1 MIDFRQILEATATS
15 ADVKKLN
22 VAKYSRCNDS
32 ATVVRKARKLKKD
45 YDEDKYSGTDIEF
58 AMLAKRGLIFHCTY
72 VSIKLKIGSMI
83 FQDKL

>member
-32 ATVVRKARKLKKD
+32 ATVVKKATKLKED
-45 YDEDKYSGTDIEF
+45 YEQDKYSGTDIEF
-58 AMLAKRGLIFHCTY
+58 AMLAKLGLN
-72 VSIKLKIGSMI
+72 
-83 FQDKL
+83 